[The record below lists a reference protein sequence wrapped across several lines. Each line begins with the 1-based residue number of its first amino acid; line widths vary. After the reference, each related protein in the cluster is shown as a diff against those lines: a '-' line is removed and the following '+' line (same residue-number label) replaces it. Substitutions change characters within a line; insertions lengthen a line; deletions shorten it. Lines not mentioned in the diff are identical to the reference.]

1 MEDQNKN
8 EDSFYD
14 ETAYVDQDLDELL
27 EAPLDD
33 EEELLVLDED
43 EFELSQEE
51 EKELKRLQ
59 AKLKRQDIILRT
71 FASLEERP
79 TDEQIEGFKQQYG
92 ECYLASFSEKENF
105 LFRPLKRQEWRNL
118 MAQTAKL
125 DEFKKSEAI
134 VMRGIVFPKLNNMNI
149 GSLAAGTVD
158 SLRDLIL
165 EASNFMSPD
174 RSVQLVR
181 KL

>member
-1 MEDQNKN
+1 MQEQD
-8 EDSFYD
+8 EFYD
-14 ETAYVDQDLDELL
+14 ENADGVEYIDENLDEIL
-27 EAPLDD
+27 EQPIEEDEQFFFEDD
-33 EEELLVLDED
+33 DVELSEEEQQ
-43 EFELSQEE
+43 ELQ
-51 EKELKRLQ
+51 RLQ
-59 AKLKRQDIILRT
+59 AKLKRQDIILQT

-79 TDEQIEGFKQQYG
+79 SDEEIEGYKRQYG

-105 LFRPLKRQEWRNL
+105 LFRPLKRQEWRQL
-118 MAQTAKL
+118 MSQTAKL

-134 VMRGIVFPKLNNMNI
+134 VIRGIVFPKISNVNI

>member
-1 MEDQNKN
+1 MQEQDNFYTEDV
-8 EDSFYD
+8 
-14 ETAYVDQDLDELL
+14 YVDENLDEILNTPV
-27 EAPLDD
+27 EED
-33 EEELLVLDED
+33 EELYLDAAED
-43 EFELSQEE
+43 FSLTEDE

-59 AKLKRQDIILRT
+59 AKVKRQDVILRT

-79 TDEQIEGFKQQYG
+79 SDEEIENFKRIHG

-105 LFRPLKRQEWRNL
+105 LFRPLKRQEWRQL

-125 DEFKKSEAI
+125 DEYKKSEAI
-134 VMRGIVFPKLNNMNI
+134 VMRGTVFPQLNNINI
-149 GSLAAGTVD
+149 GGLAAGTVD

-165 EASNFMSPD
+165 EASNFMTPD